1 MAAQCFDSLLTDE
14 QMLAQLQR
22 GETFV
27 FKLAQ
32 WQAIERQIE
41 RLGFDDFYFVTQV
54 DSGRGTLTKV
64 TPATGQRSEVVR
76 HAA

>member
-1 MAAQCFDSLLTDE
+1 MIAQCFDCLLSDD

-41 RLGFDDFYFVTQV
+41 RLGFDDFYFVTQL
-54 DSGRGTLTKV
+54 DSGRGK
-64 TPATGQRSEVVR
+64 ATNIK
-76 HAA
+76 